1 MAILEHDNR
10 KKAKAH
16 AEYITGDALRRYLAD
31 KVHQYAGENVSVF
44 DGACGSGQL
53 EQYIKMT
60 HLTAVEIQ
68 KDSCDAIRHN
78 YPTAKVFHQSFFT
91 ELDTKLDTELDCAV
105 MNPPFSIKFKDLSDA
120 EQANI
125 QALFPWK
132 KSGVVD
138 DAFVLKAMQYSKR
151 WGFFILFPGVGYRN
165 TEKKFRELLT
175 PHLVELSTI
184 ENAFDDTPI
193 SVIFIVLDKLKNG
206 GECYGELYDCK
217 TKQVIHSHSITPD
230 ADRWETPQKP
240 APEPERIDPVAHEYQ
255 ARQATKNMLIGQL
268 RFSKVTAMFEPET
281 ANSFNAFCDE
291 LIQAINAEKVDDLFW
306 FESAI

>member
-1 MAILEHDNR
+1 MSILEHDNR

-31 KVHQYAGENVSVF
+31 KVHQYAGEDVSVF

-68 KDSCDAIRHN
+68 KDSCDAIQHN
-78 YPTAKVFHQSFFT
+78 YPTADVYHQSFF
-91 ELDTKLDTELDCAV
+91 DFGNDFQADCVV
-105 MNPPFSIKFKDLSDA
+105 MNPPFSIKFKDLS
-120 EQANI
+120 EIERANI
-125 QALFPWK
+125 QDLYPWK

-138 DAFVLKAMQYSKR
+138 DIFVLKAMQYSKR

-165 TEKKFRELLT
+165 TEKKFRELIT
-175 PHLVELSTI
+175 PQLVELSTI
-184 ENAFDDTPI
+184 ENAFDDTSI
-193 SVIFIVLDKLKNG
+193 GVIFIVLDKLKNG

-217 TKQVIHSHSITPD
+217 TKQVIHSHTITLD

-255 ARQATKNMLIGQL
+255 ARQATKRMLISQL
-268 RFSKVTAMFEPET
+268 RFSKVSAMFEPET

-291 LIQAINAEKVDDLFW
+291 LIQAINAEKVDDLFY
-306 FESAI
+306 FNDI

>member
-1 MAILEHDNR
+1 MIQFSEHDNR
-10 KKAKAH
+10 KKAKNL
-16 AEYITGDALRRYLAD
+16 AEFITGDALRRYMAD
-31 KVHQYAGENVSVF
+31 KVRQYAGEQVSVF
-44 DGACGSGQL
+44 DGAAGSGQL
-53 EQYIKMT
+53 CQYIQPT
-60 HLTAVEIQ
+60 EFVAVEIQ
-68 KDSCDAIRHN
+68 PEACKEL
-78 YPTAKVFHQSFFT
+78 AKNFPHAKICNQSFFT
-91 ELDTKLDTELDCAV
+91 DLDTELDCAV

-138 DAFVLKAMQYSKR
+138 DVFVLKAMQYSKR

-193 SVIFIVLDKLKNG
+193 GVIFIVLDKLKNG

-217 TKQVIHSHSITPD
+217 TKQVIHSHTITPD

-240 APEPERIDPVAHEYQ
+240 TPEPERIDPVAHEYQ

-281 ANSFNAFCDE
+281 ASSFNAFCDE

-306 FESAI
+306 FENAI

>member
-1 MAILEHDNR
+1 MFLEHDGR

-16 AEYITGDALRRYLAD
+16 AEYITGDELRRYVAS
-31 KVHQYAGENVSVF
+31 KVHQYAGEQVSVF
-44 DGACGSGQL
+44 DGACGSAQL
-53 EQYIKMT
+53 EQYITMT

-68 KDSCDAIRHN
+68 KEGCDAIRHN

-91 ELDTKLDTELDCAV
+91 DLDTDLDTDCVV
-105 MNPPFSIKFKDLSDA
+105 MNPPFSIKFKNLS
-120 EQANI
+120 EIERTNI
-125 QALFPWK
+125 QALFAWK
-132 KSGVVD
+132 KSGMVD
-138 DAFVLKAMQYSKR
+138 DIFVLKAMQYSKR

-175 PHLVELSTI
+175 PHLVELSMI

-206 GECYGELYDCK
+206 GECYGELYNCK
-217 TKQVIHSHSITPD
+217 AKQVIHSHTITPD

-255 ARQATKNMLIGQL
+255 ARQAAKSMLISQL
-268 RFSKVTAMFEPET
+268 RFSKMVAVFEPET
-281 ANSFNAFCDE
+281 ANSFNAWCDE
-291 LIQAINAEKVDDLFW
+291 LIEAVNDEKINDLEKMGV
-306 FESAI
+306 

>member
-1 MAILEHDNR
+1 MSILEHDNR

-16 AEYITGDALRRYLAD
+16 AEYITGQVLRQYLAD

-78 YPTAKVFHQSFFT
+78 YTTADVYHQSFF
-91 ELDTKLDTELDCAV
+91 DFGKDFKADCVV
-105 MNPPFSIKFKDLSDA
+105 MNPPFSIKFKELS
-120 EQANI
+120 EIERANI
-125 QALFPWK
+125 QDLYPWK

-138 DAFVLKAMQYSKR
+138 DIFVLKAMQYSKR

-193 SVIFIVLDKLKNG
+193 GVIFIVLDKLKNG

-217 TKQVIHSHSITPD
+217 TKQVIHSHTITPD

-255 ARQATKNMLIGQL
+255 ARQATKSMLIGQL

-306 FESAI
+306 FEGAI

>member
-16 AEYITGDALRRYLAD
+16 AEYITGDTLRRYLAD
-31 KVHQYAGENVSVF
+31 KVHQYAGEGVSVF

-78 YPTAKVFHQSFFT
+78 YPTADVYHQSFF
-91 ELDTKLDTELDCAV
+91 DFGKDFQADCVV
-105 MNPPFSIKFKDLSDA
+105 MNPPFSIKFKDLS
-120 EQANI
+120 EIERANI
-125 QALFPWK
+125 QDLFPWK

-138 DAFVLKAMQYSKR
+138 DIFVLKAMQYSKR

-165 TEKKFRELLT
+165 TEKKFRELIT

-217 TKQVIHSHSITPD
+217 TKQVIHSHTITPD
-230 ADRWETPQKP
+230 ADRWEMPQKP
-240 APEPERIDPVAHEYQ
+240 APEPERIDPVQHEYQ
-255 ARQATKNMLIGQL
+255 ARQATKRMLISQL
-268 RFSKVTAMFEPET
+268 RFSKVSAMFEPET

-291 LIQAINAEKVDDLFW
+291 LIQAINEEKVDDLFW
-306 FESAI
+306 FEGAI